1 MGDFCLENHQKERGE
16 NVGGLMTSMIV
27 FTTHTVFK
35 SRVLCTRTTFERRRL
50 NS

>member
-16 NVGGLMTSMIV
+16 NVGGLMTSIIV

-35 SRVLCTRTTFERRRL
+35 SRVLFTTTFERRRL